1 MSLHTKIKIYSQH
14 SISHMCKAYKIL
26 LGRYFLKKMTILKFV
41 VRVDRK
47 MNTIISV
54 PIPALPLMSFL
65 TLNRPLSLLCLDFL
79 ICKMDTLH
87 PHIRVV
93 AVRIKC
99 GNSLRNTAL

>member
-26 LGRYFLKKMTILKFV
+26 LGRCFLKKMKISKFG

-54 PIPALPLMSFL
+54 PIPALPLVSFL
-65 TLNRPLSLLCLDFL
+65 TLNIPLSLLCLDFL
-79 ICKMDTLH
+79 ISKMDTLH
-87 PHIRVV
+87 PRIRVA

-99 GNSLRNTAL
+99 GNSLKNTTL